1 MEYRGREDSDYMSK
15 EYVAELLKTS
25 KEDYKSYQKTHKVSF
40 LRDASQKLYEAMLN
54 YGEWLYDARYTKLS
68 QFTDDFYS
76 AKEKI
81 PISGQERH
89 NLVTSA
95 WLLHE
100 FAYHGPEEDLSMKE
114 YENRYNEFCRKLH
127 FLLEHT
133 KTEKKAL
140 VKV

>member
-1 MEYRGREDSDYMSK
+1 MEYRGREDSDYMDK
-15 EYVAELLKTS
+15 EDVAELLKTS
-25 KEDYKSYQKTHKVSF
+25 KEDYKNYKKTHKPSF

-54 YGEWLYDARYTKLS
+54 YGEWIYGARYTKLS

-76 AKEKI
+76 TRKRM
-81 PISGQERH
+81 PISEQERH

-100 FAYHGPEEDLSMKE
+100 FAYHGPEEDLNLNE
-114 YENRYNEFCRKLH
+114 YENKYNELYRKLH

-133 KTEKKAL
+133 ERREL
-140 VKV
+140 IKV

>member
-1 MEYRGREDSDYMSK
+1 MEYRGREDSDYIDK
-15 EYVAELLKTS
+15 EDVAELLKTS

-54 YGEWLYDARYTKLS
+54 YGEWLYNARYTKRS
-68 QFTDDFYS
+68 QFTGDFYS
-76 AKEKI
+76 SKKKV
-81 PISGQERH
+81 PISEQERH
-89 NLVTSA
+89 NLVASA

-100 FAYHGPEEDLSMKE
+100 FAYHGPEEELNVKE
-114 YENRYNEFCRKLH
+114 YENRYNEFYRKLN

-133 KTEKKAL
+133 EKREL